1 MSRPGRRAPRALAGA
16 NRPRPNATDSVTSP
30 PNPTVRRPSRG
41 SLAARLLALL
51 ASLALTAVLVE
62 VGARVYLHRFADEE
76 SFLRYASLTE
86 LDERLLAKGRQG
98 AERRYTPHRYLGY
111 IPTPGY
117 REGENRHNALGYRG
131 DEIPVPK
138 PAGEFRIA
146 CLGGSTTYTGAVEDY
161 RRAYPQ
167 LLEKELHA
175 RGRPFVRV
183 INAGG
188 ESWTSWESLVNLEF
202 RLLDLEPD
210 LIVDYDGIN
219 DVHARLVW
227 PPRAY
232 RGDNSGRRIPNI
244 SELTIPSLAEYS
256 TFLRI
261 LLVRAGRIAP
271 HADLS
276 RNIDRAPE
284 TWRAPGL
291 WRQWRDG
298 SYPSGVFQ
306 RVGLGRI
313 FEENPPVFFR
323 RNLESLVAVARA
335 HGARTVLATVTVS
348 PAFDDAIGA
357 SPEYLQ
363 ALAEMN
369 DVMRQVAEETGAHLF
384 DFAAVMPNG
393 RRYFADSEHVN
404 ERGSALKARLFA
416 DELVEHGLVP
426 EASEAPDAR

>member
-1 MSRPGRRAPRALAGA
+1 MSSRSPSTVPR
-16 NRPRPNATDSVTSP
+16 SP
-30 PNPTVRRPSRG
+30 HG
-41 SLAARLLALL
+41 SLAARILALL
-51 ASLALTAVLVE
+51 ASLALTLALVE
-62 VGARVYLHRFADEE
+62 IGAGVYLHRFADEG
-76 SFLRYASLTE
+76 SFLRYASLTD
-86 LDERLLAKGRQG
+86 LDERLLAAGREG

-111 IPTPGY
+111 IPTPSY
-117 REGENRHNALGYRG
+117 REGANRHNALGYRG

-146 CLGGSTTYTGAVEDY
+146 CLGGSTTYTGGVEDY
-161 RRAYPQ
+161 HQAYPQ
-167 LLEKELHA
+167 LLEKELHS

-202 RLLDLEPD
+202 RILDLEPD

-232 RGDNSGRRIPNI
+232 RGDNSGRRIPNV

-261 LLVRAGRIAP
+261 LLVRSGRIAP

-276 RNIDRAPE
+276 RNIDRAPDS
-284 TWRAPGL
+284 WRAPRL

-298 SYPSGVFQ
+298 SYPSGVF
-306 RVGLGRI
+306 RRIGLERI
-313 FEENPPVFFR
+313 FAENPPLFFR

-348 PAFDDAIGA
+348 PDFDDAIGA
-357 SPEYLQ
+357 SPEYLR

-369 DVMRQVAEETGAHLF
+369 DVMREVAGETGAHLF
-384 DFAAVMPNG
+384 DFAAVMPTA

-416 DELVEHGLVP
+416 DELIEHGLVP
-426 EASEAPDAR
+426 EASGAPDAP